1 MATFK
6 DFCNSSNVTLRRD
19 KETNQVGYMEHK
31 VQSKFTGK
39 QETYHIMTG
48 DTADGEKI
56 LFIPSLGVFSDVMNG
71 QMKFGDAEVVE
82 QRDETTGAV
91 VTAKDGT
98 KLLFLHKPATFAGT
112 VSNDQL
118 GF

>member
-1 MATFK
+1 MSTFR

-71 QMKFGDAEVVE
+71 KMKFGDAEVVT
-82 QRDETTGAV
+82 QTDDNGNV
-91 VTAKDGT
+91 INAKDGT
-98 KLLFLHKPATFAGT
+98 RLLFLHKPATFAGT

>member
-19 KETNQVGYMEHK
+19 KETNQVGFMDHK

-39 QETYHIMTG
+39 EETYHIMTG
-48 DTADGEKI
+48 DTTDGEKV
-56 LFIPSLGVFSDVMNG
+56 LFIPSLGVYADVMNG
-71 QMKFGDAEVVE
+71 KMKFGDAEVVTQTDDAGNE
-82 QRDETTGAV
+82 

-98 KLLFLHKPATFAGT
+98 MLRFLHKPATFAGT
-112 VSNDQL
+112 ITDDQL